1 MKTQHRTSAGGVMVR
16 HSAEGPEV
24 LLASRRTR
32 KGELVWGLP
41 KGLVEEGE
49 SAEDAALREVRE
61 ETGHSG
67 TIREPL
73 GEVSYWFVWDG
84 ARIRK
89 TVHFF
94 LMDHN
99 GEPPG
104 KRDQEMEE
112 VRWYPL
118 TEAAEIAGFKSE
130 KQILRKAEGV
140 VRA

>member
-1 MKTQHRTSAGGVMVR
+1 VKTQHRTSAGGVMIR
-16 HSAEGPEV
+16 HSPEGLEV

-32 KGELVWGLP
+32 RGELVWGLP

-49 SAEDAALREVRE
+49 SSEEAALREVRE

-84 ARIRK
+84 ERIRK

-94 LMDHN
+94 LMDDS

-104 KRDQEMEE
+104 ERDQEMEE
-112 VRWYPL
+112 VRWFPL
-118 TEAAEIAGFKSE
+118 AEAADIAGFKSE
-130 KQILRKAEGV
+130 KQILRKAEQA
-140 VRA
+140 VRQ